1 MTSSRATLKLKI
13 ALAETPYYASLRDG
27 SLQPEGIE
35 LEFADIS
42 QGGIVGAYRRMA
54 RDLEFDICQFSFVS
68 YVISRA
74 YNAPYTA
81 IPVIPTRAVHH
92 GAGFYNTN
100 VASTPNDIAGKK
112 FAMVSYTVTPGTWVR
127 GFLSDDFGARPEL
140 MQYVINREEHIAEY
154 QLPANVEFRRGA
166 DLRQA
171 FIDGEFAAAH
181 GPAINAGQKFDVDYV
196 KPVYPDP
203 VQASRDYYK
212 RTGTVP
218 FNDFIVIQ
226 NAVLNE
232 HDWVAPA
239 LFEAFKEAKEKYLRE
254 NPGAKIGGADL
265 HDGDPLPYGVE
276 PNRVSMETLTRYSIE
291 AGMIHEAPDFYAL
304 FTPNTCRLT

>member
-1 MTSSRATLKLKI
+1 MTSSRTPLKLTI
-13 ALAETPYYASLRDG
+13 ALAETPYFASLRDG
-27 SLQPEGIE
+27 TLKPDGIE

-54 RDLEFDICQFSFVS
+54 RDLEFDVCQFSFVS
-68 YVISRA
+68 YVISRP

-92 GAGFYNTN
+92 GAAYYNTN
-100 VASTPNDIAGKK
+100 VAPTPNDIAGKK

-140 MQYVINREEHIAEY
+140 MHYVINREEHIAEY
-154 QLPANVEFRRGA
+154 QLPANVEMRRGA
-166 DLRQA
+166 DLRQP
-171 FIDGEFAAAH
+171 FIEGEFAAAH
-181 GPAINAGQKFDVDYV
+181 GPAISAQQKFDVDYI
-196 KPVYPDP
+196 KPVYAD
-203 VQASRDYYK
+203 VAQASRDFYK

-226 NAVLNE
+226 NTVLAANA
-232 HDWVAPA
+232 WVGPA

-254 NPGAKIGGADL
+254 NPGAKIGGAGL

-276 PNRVSMETLTRYSIE
+276 ANRVAIDTLMRYSIE
-291 AGMIHEAPDFYAL
+291 AGMIREAPDLYGL
-304 FTPNTCRLT
+304 FTENTRNLS